1 MAIAAMAIA
10 PQPSDAMPIDE
21 ATTVPPVI
29 DVMVIA
35 VMVIAAMVIAEMLIA
50 EMAIDAIATCAVTP
64 TDAKSTPDSPKAS
77 FRTPI
82 RSIWIAKTKGC
93 SMTNQK
99 SPTIHREAIGTE
111 TPRSLPPQ
119 EKEGP
124 SDAVAATRIHNKT
137 LKDPRRNVPR
147 IPSTNSTTPMIR
159 NVLRIL
165 PKVGQNT
172 ARFLLGQKRSV
183 RSSNRTSLTIRR
195 TPRVAELDIVDPTIR
210 NRFPLP
216 TGGE

>member
-35 VMVIAAMVIAEMLIA
+35 EMLIAEMLIAEMLIA

-64 TDAKSTPDSPKAS
+64 TDAKSTRDSPKAS

-111 TPRSLPPQ
+111 IPRSLPPQ

-124 SDAVAATRIHNKT
+124 SDAVAATRIHN
-137 LKDPRRNVPR
+137 
-147 IPSTNSTTPMIR
+147 
-159 NVLRIL
+159 
-165 PKVGQNT
+165 
-172 ARFLLGQKRSV
+172 
-183 RSSNRTSLTIRR
+183 
-195 TPRVAELDIVDPTIR
+195 
-210 NRFPLP
+210 
-216 TGGE
+216 

>member
-1 MAIAAMAIA
+1 MATA

-29 DVMVIA
+29 AAMVIA
-35 VMVIAAMVIAEMLIA
+35 VMVIAARVIAELQIDA
-50 EMAIDAIATCAVTP
+50 MAIDAIATCTVTP

-111 TPRSLPPQ
+111 IPRSLPPQ

-159 NVLRIL
+159 NALRIL

-210 NRFPLP
+210 NRFPRP

>member
-1 MAIAAMAIA
+1 MATA

-35 VMVIAAMVIAEMLIA
+35 AMVIAEMVIAVMLIA
-50 EMAIDAIATCAVTP
+50 VMAIDAIATCAVTP

-111 TPRSLPPQ
+111 TPRSLPP
-119 EKEGP
+119 
-124 SDAVAATRIHNKT
+124 
-137 LKDPRRNVPR
+137 
-147 IPSTNSTTPMIR
+147 
-159 NVLRIL
+159 
-165 PKVGQNT
+165 
-172 ARFLLGQKRSV
+172 
-183 RSSNRTSLTIRR
+183 
-195 TPRVAELDIVDPTIR
+195 
-210 NRFPLP
+210 
-216 TGGE
+216 